1 MATIAQR
8 LRDDHGVAASESSVR
23 RWIATHFAE
32 EVARERVTVPRG
44 PVDAGSEAQIDYG
57 RLGMWFDPA
66 TARRVAVWAFVM
78 VLAFSRH
85 LFVRPVIRMD
95 QTAWCACHVAAFEF
109 FDGVPARLVCDNLRT
124 GVDKPDLYDPQINR
138 SYAELA
144 SHYATL
150 VDPARARKP
159 KDKPRVERR

>member
-1 MATIAQR
+1 M
-8 LRDDHGVAASESSVR
+8 R

-85 LFVRPVIRMD
+85 LFVRPVIRMKPL
-95 QTAWCACHVAAFEF
+95 
-109 FDGVPARLVCDNLRT
+109 GVLAMSPHSNSST
-124 GVDKPDLYDPQINR
+124 GC
-138 SYAELA
+138 
-144 SHYATL
+144 
-150 VDPARARKP
+150 
-159 KDKPRVERR
+159 RRG

>member
-85 LFVRPVIRMD
+85 LIR
-95 QTAWCACHVAAFEF
+95 ASGHPN
-109 FDGVPARLVCDNLRT
+109 GPNRLVCLPCRRIRILRR
-124 GVDKPDLYDPQINR
+124 G
-138 SYAELA
+138 AGAA
-144 SHYATL
+144 S
-150 VDPARARKP
+150 V
-159 KDKPRVERR
+159 

>member
-78 VLAFSRH
+78 VLAFSRL

-109 FDGVPARLVCDNLRT
+109 FDGVPARLIVAGLQDRAGLLDLPAPVDLRRFPPP
-124 GVDKPDLYDPQINR
+124 GQIR
-138 SYAELA
+138 
-144 SHYATL
+144 
-150 VDPARARKP
+150 
-159 KDKPRVERR
+159 